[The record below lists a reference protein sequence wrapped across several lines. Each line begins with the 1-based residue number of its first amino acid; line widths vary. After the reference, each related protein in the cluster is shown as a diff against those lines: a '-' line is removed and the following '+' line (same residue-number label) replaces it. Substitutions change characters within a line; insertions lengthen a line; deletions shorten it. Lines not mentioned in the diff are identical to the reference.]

1 MLPIFKSGLTYFA
14 LVFSAGFLLGAIRVS
29 LIVPRLG
36 ARSAELLETP
46 FMILISFLA
55 ARWVVRRQAGPYAVT
70 QRLSMG
76 VIALA
81 IMLATEFGLVLWL
94 RGISLSQYFATR
106 DPVSGT
112 AYYIA
117 LGIFA
122 LMPMVVGKK

>member
-1 MLPIFKSGLTYFA
+1 MVPVIKSGFTYFA
-14 LVFSAGFLLGAIRVS
+14 LVFAAGFLLGALRVTF
-29 LIVPRLG
+29 IVPRLG
-36 ARSAELLETP
+36 VRSAELLETP

-55 ARWVVRRQAGPYAVT
+55 ARWVVHRHAVPCT
-70 QRLSMG
+70 ATKRLSMG
-76 VIALA
+76 ALA
-81 IMLATEFGLVLWL
+81 LGLMLIAEFGFVLWL

-117 LGIFA
+117 LGVFA